1 MSATQS
7 SKVRWKRR
15 RRRRQPSGKASP
27 GVSFFF
33 YGGAR
38 GMGAATGRGARR
50 PRPPLR
56 GCGAPLRGPL
66 LYPLPRLAGPV
77 LGGAF
82 SDQCAP
88 SGSEASDSSESQTSE
103 GSVTTS
109 KAIATERAPRRVQPS
124 IQVMSPSK
132 RHAASIRS
140 YRVAGQLCD
149 RPAHRPRAR
158 MRVARVSTAPFPLS
172 TRAIGIRFSAC
183 ACVLC
188 VSSRARVYICARLQ
202 LMLPAARA

>member
-1 MSATQS
+1 MCRFCLRRSEGQGGGDGKGGEATPS
-7 SKVRWKRR
+7 SI
-15 RRRRQPSGKASP
+15 
-27 GVSFFF
+27 
-33 YGGAR
+33 
-38 GMGAATGRGARR
+38 TGT
-50 PRPPLR
+50 
-56 GCGAPLRGPL
+56 

-109 KAIATERAPRRVQPS
+109 KAIATERAPRRV
-124 IQVMSPSK
+124 QVMSPSK

-183 ACVLC
+183 GCACGAVRLVPRACVHLC
-188 VSSRARVYICARLQ
+188 SAAINASRGSGLTVRYRYMPARF
-202 LMLPAARA
+202 

>member
-1 MSATQS
+1 MCRFCLRRSEGQGGGDGKGGEATPS
-7 SKVRWKRR
+7 SI
-15 RRRRQPSGKASP
+15 
-27 GVSFFF
+27 
-33 YGGAR
+33 
-38 GMGAATGRGARR
+38 TGT
-50 PRPPLR
+50 
-56 GCGAPLRGPL
+56 

-109 KAIATERAPRRVQPS
+109 KAIATERAPRRV
-124 IQVMSPSK
+124 QVMSPSK

>member
-1 MSATQS
+1 MCRFCLRRSEGQGGGDGKGKGGEATPS
-7 SKVRWKRR
+7 SI
-15 RRRRQPSGKASP
+15 
-27 GVSFFF
+27 
-33 YGGAR
+33 
-38 GMGAATGRGARR
+38 TGT
-50 PRPPLR
+50 
-56 GCGAPLRGPL
+56 

-109 KAIATERAPRRVQPS
+109 KAIATERAPRRVQ
-124 IQVMSPSK
+124 VYMSPSK

-158 MRVARVSTAPFPLS
+158 MRVARVSTAPFLPS
-172 TRAIGIRFSAC
+172 TR
-183 ACVLC
+183 V
-188 VSSRARVYICARLQ
+188 
-202 LMLPAARA
+202 

>member
-27 GVSFFF
+27 GVSFFCLRRSEGQ
-33 YGGAR
+33 GG
-38 GMGAATGRGARR
+38 GDGKGGEATPSSITGT
-50 PRPPLR
+50 
-56 GCGAPLRGPL
+56 

-109 KAIATERAPRRVQPS
+109 KAIATERAPRRVQ
-124 IQVMSPSK
+124 VMSPSK
-132 RHAASIRS
+132 RHTRRASDHI
-140 YRVAGQLCD
+140 VW
-149 RPAHRPRAR
+149 PASCVTGPRTDRAR
-158 MRVARVSTAPFPLS
+158 ACASRVSPQPL
-172 TRAIGIRFSAC
+172 FS
-183 ACVLC
+183 LLLEY
-188 VSSRARVYICARLQ
+188 RYWYTLT
-202 LMLPAARA
+202 L